1 VRVLV
6 PARFTRRTAPRDEER
21 RPGDPRLPRR
31 ANDGAGAMIS
41 STAAPDELLLGPGSS
56 VQIKPRER
64 PLSAAGVNTS
74 VGISAYTEGTKYGRS
89 RLHRGT
95 GEGGPLRTSNE
106 YQQQAIR
113 CLRLAQTV
121 DYPPSKAVLLD
132 LAEQWAKTARQA
144 RDREAEGSPSIH
156 PMPHPEG

>member
-1 VRVLV
+1 M
-6 PARFTRRTAPRDEER
+6 RTAPRDEER

-41 STAAPDELLLGPGSS
+41 PTVAPDELLQVRVPPSKLSPANGRFQPQELTLQSEFPPT
-56 VQIKPRER
+56 PRE
-64 PLSAAGVNTS
+64 PNTAARVC
-74 VGISAYTEGTKYGRS
+74 VAAQ
-89 RLHRGT
+89 
-95 GEGGPLRTSNE
+95 GEGRPLRTSNE

-113 CLRLAQTV
+113 CLGLAQTV

-144 RDREAEGSPSIH
+144 RDREAERSPSIH
-156 PMPHPEG
+156 PTPHPEG

>member
-1 VRVLV
+1 M
-6 PARFTRRTAPRDEER
+6 RTAPRDEER
-21 RPGDPRLPRR
+21 PGEPRLPRR

-41 STAAPDELLLGPGSS
+41 PTAAPHFSGSGFPPSKFSPANGRFQPQELTLQSKFPPTPREPSTAAR
-56 VQIKPRER
+56 VCV
-64 PLSAAGVNTS
+64 AAQG
-74 VGISAYTEGTKYGRS
+74 
-89 RLHRGT
+89 
-95 GEGGPLRTSNE
+95 GGPLRTSNE

-144 RDREAEGSPSIH
+144 RDREGEGSPSIH
-156 PMPHPEG
+156 PMPHSEG